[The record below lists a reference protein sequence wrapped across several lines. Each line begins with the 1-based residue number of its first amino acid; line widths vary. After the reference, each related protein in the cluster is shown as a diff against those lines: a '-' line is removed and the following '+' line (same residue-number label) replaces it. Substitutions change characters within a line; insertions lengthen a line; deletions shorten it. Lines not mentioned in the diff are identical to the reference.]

1 MAFRKIAEDVCVGFG
16 IGALLEDGFIAG
28 ALGLHDVAASHPVD
42 EGVPPVH
49 CFHQFHTQTQ
59 KGIVPAVVCQL
70 VGEDDFPVA
79 FRPVVP
85 TDRNENRF
93 PENPCGDRAEE
104 SFESADGNPFD
115 GFEMD

>member
-1 MAFRKIAEDVCVGFG
+1 
-16 IGALLEDGFIAG
+16 
-28 ALGLHDVAASHPVD
+28 
-42 EGVPPVH
+42 VH

-59 KGIVPAVVCQL
+59 KGIVPAVVCQF

-115 GFEMD
+115 GFEMDRLFPPTRDKESRKQDFPKGENESNSPNGGCKRELYELLSVS